1 MTITDIYEAMNSKA
15 ESLFEWAQA
24 HPEIGLLLAAVLL
37 SLWLAGLLLRWK
49 WACRWQ
55 FGGQLWMF
63 DGCTPE
69 TRRWIQIALVG
80 MALMACLTMLFVCRR

>member
-37 SLWLAGLLLRWK
+37 SLWLAG
-49 WACRWQ
+49 CC
-55 FGGQLWMF
+55 F
-63 DGCTPE
+63 
-69 TRRWIQIALVG
+69 VG
-80 MALMACLTMLFVCRR
+80 NGRAAGSLAASCGWSTAAHPTHAAGFR